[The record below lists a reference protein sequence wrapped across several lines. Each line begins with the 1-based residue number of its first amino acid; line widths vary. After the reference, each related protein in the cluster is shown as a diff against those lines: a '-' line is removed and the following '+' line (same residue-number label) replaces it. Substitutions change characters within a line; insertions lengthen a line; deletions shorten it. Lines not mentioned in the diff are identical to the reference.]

1 MNRKTELLARAYF
14 VVIVFTIVA
23 LVIAYRVVNISVI
36 EGDKWRQKGA
46 KNVQW
51 KEVNADRGNIYSDDE
66 SLLATSLQFFEVR
79 MDMTVSSKVVFNKG
93 IDSLA
98 IMLNNTIRPDLSVS
112 EWKKRLAAARKAKNR
127 YLLLTSNID
136 REELEVVRSMP
147 ILRLNK
153 YRGGCIVNRKSRR
166 TKPYR
171 EFASRTIGTD
181 RENAQKVGLE
191 GYFDRFLKGPTDKR
205 LMKKV
210 DEINDIWIPIY
221 DPSEFSNRRGSDIKT
236 TLNMHL
242 QDVMHTELL
251 NAVDKSGASEGVA
264 ILMEVK
270 TGAIK
275 AISNLTNNN
284 GTIQEVRNT
293 ALGASSEPGSTFKL
307 ATVLALLEDSL
318 ADLDTKVDLNGGTW
332 KFYDRTMR
340 DSERHHRNEVTMK
353 TAFAISSNVGIA
365 RLAHS
370 NYNQSIEGR
379 IKYIKKLRQ
388 FGLGDKLGIEIE
400 GEGRA
405 YIKDPIK
412 DKKDWYGTTIPWMS
426 HGYEISITPLQML
439 NFYNSV
445 ANGGTMVKPYLV
457 SEIINEDGS
466 VKVIEPKIIKQSIAR
481 PDAIA
486 KAQEMLREVVLDGT
500 AKNLKSSLV
509 TMAGKTGT
517 TVTNYANKQE
527 YDKYNASFAGYF
539 PADEP
544 LYSMIVVIYDPK
556 GSYYGSAVAAP
567 VFRNIAEKTMAWRH
581 EKADPMNM
589 VASEHGVLDNNTPE
603 GTSGFKADF
612 ERIFEFVG
620 ISYKN
625 KTDKPWVEVD
635 PFESKM
641 LIEDK
646 EVSTTKIPDVR
657 GMGARDALYVL
668 ENLGLKVAMHGRGK
682 VSRQTILPGTKV
694 RSQSIEIYLN

>member
-14 VVIVFTIVA
+14 VVMVFTVIA
-23 LVIAYRVVNISVI
+23 LVIAYRVVNISVVQ
-36 EGDKWRQKGA
+36 GDKWREKGA

-51 KEVNADRGNIYSDDE
+51 REVNADRGNIYSDDE

-79 MDMTVSSKVVFNKG
+79 MDMTVSSKAIFNKG

-98 IMLNNTIRPDLSVS
+98 FLLSNTIRKDLTQS
-112 EWKKRLAAARKAKNR
+112 EWKSRLVNARNKKNR
-127 YLLLTSNID
+127 YLLIANNVD
-136 REELEVVRSMP
+136 REELNILRSMP
-147 ILRLNK
+147 ILKLNK
-153 YRGGCIVNRKSRR
+153 YKGGCIVNRNSKR

-181 RENAQKVGLE
+181 RDNAQKVGLE
-191 GYFDRFLKGPTDKR
+191 GYFDRFLTGPTDKR

-210 DEINDIWIPIY
+210 DIVNNIWIPIY
-221 DPSEFSNRRGSDIKT
+221 DPSEFSNKRGSDIKT

-242 QDVMHTELL
+242 QDVMHTELVK
-251 NAVDKSGASEGVA
+251 AIDKSEAMEGVA

-284 GTIQEVRNT
+284 GSIQEVRNV
-293 ALGASSEPGSTFKL
+293 AVGASTEPGSTFKI

-318 ADLDTKVDLNGGTW
+318 ADLDTKVDLNGGIW

-340 DSERHHRNEVTMK
+340 DSERHHRNEVTLK

-365 RLAHS
+365 RLAHD
-370 NYNQSIEGR
+370 NYNKSLEGKKRYIE
-379 IKYIKKLRQ
+379 KLNQ
-388 FGLGDKLGIEIE
+388 FGLGEKLGIEIE
-400 GEGRA
+400 GEGKPS
-405 YIKDPIK
+405 IKDPVK
-412 DKKDWYGTTIPWMS
+412 DKKTWYGTTIPWMS

-439 NFYNSV
+439 NFYNSI
-445 ANGGTMVKPYLV
+445 ANNGTMVKPYLV

-466 VKVIEPKIIKQSIAR
+466 IKEIRPKVVKQSIAR

-486 KAQEMLREVVLDGT
+486 KAQEVLREVVLTGT
-500 AKNLKSSLV
+500 AKKMNSSLV
-509 TMAGKTGT
+509 SMAGKTGT
-517 TVTNYANKQE
+517 TVTNYADKQE
-527 YDKYNASFAGYF
+527 YSKYNASFAGYF
-539 PADEP
+539 PAEDP

-567 VFRNIAEKTMAWRH
+567 VFKTIAEKTMAWRH
-581 EKADPMNM
+581 EMADPINLA
-589 VASEHGVLDNNTPE
+589 ASDHGKLTNNTPE
-603 GTSGFKADF
+603 GTSGYKADF
-612 ERIFEFVG
+612 EKIFDFAG
-620 ISYKN
+620 IGYKN
-625 KTDKPWVEVD
+625 KTDNIWVDVD

-646 EVSTTKIPDVR
+646 KVIENKVPDVR

-668 ENLGLKVAMHGRGK
+668 ENLGLQVAMHGRGK
-682 VSRQTILPGTKV
+682 VSRQTIKPGTKLQ
-694 RSQSIEIYLN
+694 SQSIEIYLN